1 MNDFIG
7 IIESLDHRVTLFI
20 NSLNNS
26 FLDDVMWLIS
36 STSFGIPFYILFV
49 FLLIRIYNPRQIIF
63 SLLAL
68 ILVVSLCDLSAKYFF
83 KEVFERYRPSHNLI
97 LRDQLHLVN
106 NYTGGKYGFVSSH
119 AANMAGLSSMV
130 YFFLKQRF
138 VKIVYLLVPF
148 VLLVSYSRV
157 YLGVHYVSDVFVGMF
172 LGVLI
177 SFTLYKLIE
186 KIKILKI

>member
-1 MNDFIG
+1 MNDFID

-49 FLLIRIYNPRQIIF
+49 FLLIRIYDPRQIIF

-119 AANMAGLSSMV
+119 AANMAGLSLMV

-186 KIKILKI
+186 KLKF

>member
-1 MNDFIG
+1 MNDFID

-26 FLDDVMWLIS
+26 FLDEVMWLIS

-49 FLLIRIYNPRQIIF
+49 FLLIRIYDPRQIIF

-119 AANMAGLSSMV
+119 AANMAGLSLMV

>member
-1 MNDFIG
+1 MNDFID

-26 FLDDVMWLIS
+26 FLDEIMWLIS

-49 FLLIRIYNPRQIIF
+49 FLLIRIYDPRQIIF

-119 AANMAGLSSMV
+119 AANMAGLSLMV

>member
-1 MNDFIG
+1 MNDFID
-7 IIESLDHRVTLFI
+7 IIESLDHRFTLFI

-68 ILVVSLCDLSAKYFF
+68 IIVVSFCDLSAKYFF

-97 LRDQLHLVN
+97 LKDQIHLVN

-138 VKIVYLLVPF
+138 VKIGYLLVPF

-157 YLGVHYVSDVFVGMF
+157 YLGVHYVSDVFVGML
-172 LGVLI
+172 LGFLI
-177 SFTLYKLIE
+177 SYSLYKFIK
-186 KIKILKI
+186 KIKILEI

>member
-1 MNDFIG
+1 MNDFID

-26 FLDDVMWLIS
+26 FLDEVMWLIS

-119 AANMAGLSSMV
+119 AANMAGLSLMV